1 MKGYEVIPR
10 ESSIRAGE
18 IRVTL
23 EMDGT
28 IRLRKY
34 SDCDSDTAELI
45 GRMELFDYERRDW
58 EHFLRDI
65 ELTILEA
72 RIEPENVRIELI
84 LRDWFFME

>member
-1 MKGYEVIPR
+1 MKEYEVIPR
-10 ESSIRAGE
+10 DASIRAGE

-28 IRLRKY
+28 IQLRKY
-34 SDCDSDTAELI
+34 SDCDSDTSELI
-45 GRMELFDYERRDW
+45 GRMELFDYAKSDW
-58 EHFLRDI
+58 GHFLRDI